1 MFSIK
6 GPKEFWTGV
15 LFFGVGA
22 AAFLI
27 ARTYSFGTASRMGAG
42 YFPAVLSA
50 LLMFFGV
57 LLLLRGLRR
66 QGTPFG
72 SFAWKPLLIVCA
84 STVAFALLLFAAGLV
99 ISLIILILGCASA
112 SQKFH
117 FDRTNL
123 LITVGL
129 TLFCVLVFV
138 KGLGLPLPIWG
149 YWFGG

>member
-1 MFSIK
+1 MFQIK
-6 GPKEFWTGV
+6 GPKDFWTGV

-66 QGTPFG
+66 QGTPF
-72 SFAWKPLLIVCA
+72 
-84 STVAFALLLFAAGLV
+84 
-99 ISLIILILGCASA
+99 
-112 SQKFH
+112 
-117 FDRTNL
+117 
-123 LITVGL
+123 
-129 TLFCVLVFV
+129 
-138 KGLGLPLPIWG
+138 
-149 YWFGG
+149 

>member
-1 MFSIK
+1 M
-6 GPKEFWTGV
+6 
-15 LFFGVGA
+15 
-22 AAFLI
+22 
-27 ARTYSFGTASRMGAG
+27 
-42 YFPAVLSA
+42 
-50 LLMFFGV
+50 
-57 LLLLRGLRR
+57 
-66 QGTPFG
+66 
-72 SFAWKPLLIVCA
+72 
-84 STVAFALLLFAAGLV
+84 
-99 ISLIILILGCASA
+99 SA